1 MSSSKLEKTLAKY
14 GDKTAEGLSFKISIG
29 AYRFNHTLTFDKL
42 KDLGTVEKVHID
54 GVTYYYLSSF
64 ATMRSA
70 ETVKKEVIKRRVK
83 DAFVSIFRDN
93 ERITFKEFLVL
104 IGEGSPI
111 AEATTDNR

>member
-1 MSSSKLEKTLAKY
+1 M
-14 GDKTAEGLSFKISIG
+14 
-29 AYRFNHTLTFDKL
+29 
-42 KDLGTVEKVHID
+42 D

-70 ETVKKEVIKRRVK
+70 ETGKKEVIKRRVK

-93 ERITFKEFLVL
+93 EKITFKEFLEL

-111 AEATTDNR
+111 AEATTDNG